1 MNTFFEVEMDDD
13 LRTQFDEVLKKVGLD
28 ENTAINIFAKATVR
42 YQRIP
47 FELAAFRSHA
57 ITGAAKRPLK
67 AARQFFVDG
76 AVNLKERM
84 KKGLAK
90 VGLDVDKIDLSQLNF
105 ANIDPNMVL
114 NLTAQILD
122 FMKDG
127 SASGSSD
134 HHDRKDDSRFF

>member
-1 MNTFFEVEMDDD
+1 
-13 LRTQFDEVLKKVGLD
+13 
-28 ENTAINIFAKATVR
+28 
-42 YQRIP
+42 
-47 FELAAFRSHA
+47 
-57 ITGAAKRPLK
+57 
-67 AARQFFVDG
+67 
-76 AVNLKERM
+76 M

-134 HHDRKDDSRFF
+134 HHDKKDDSRFF